1 MNPFYVL
8 IPVILVIA
16 TVTYGVVRALG
27 RIWLEH
33 RIKLTILGKLQTK
46 PELLE
51 SFQELQDV
59 LTSMPREGND
69 AGRQDYTVTGVF
81 LALIGIGCVLLGLSW
96 GAGTVAVGVYVGG
109 WICIGIG
116 IILALIGLLIRWL
129 SRSPRRLPDFRE

>member
-69 AGRQDYTVTGVF
+69 GGRQDYTVTGVF

-129 SRSPRRLPDFRE
+129 SRSPRRLPDFRK

>member
-129 SRSPRRLPDFRE
+129 SRSPRRLPVSKK

>member
-8 IPVILVIA
+8 IPLILVIA

-33 RIKLTILGKLQTK
+33 RIKLTVLGKLQTK

-59 LTSMPREGND
+59 LTSMPHGGND

-81 LALIGIGCVLLGLSW
+81 LALIGIGCVLFGLSW
-96 GAGTVAVGVYVGG
+96 GAGTMAVGVYLGG
-109 WICIGIG
+109 WICIGTG

-129 SRSPRRLPDFRE
+129 SRSPRRLPDFRK